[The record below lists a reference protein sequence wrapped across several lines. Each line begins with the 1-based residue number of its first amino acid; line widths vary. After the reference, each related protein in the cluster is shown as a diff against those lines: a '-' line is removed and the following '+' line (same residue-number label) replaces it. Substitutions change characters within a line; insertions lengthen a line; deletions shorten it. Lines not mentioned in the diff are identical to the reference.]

1 MLCLIKI
8 CNMIQTAIRHYIFD
22 FALSHILNKYV
33 TEFSVS
39 KYIKAC
45 DLNKSHYYKY
55 LNFFDDGVESYKEG
69 SKWHYGHTVIKMQLV
84 PEDEVGHLMKPKVR
98 SDFWVILYMKTEFE
112 YHPAIILPFVD
123 GCSAILK

>member
-1 MLCLIKI
+1 
-8 CNMIQTAIRHYIFD
+8 
-22 FALSHILNKYV
+22 
-33 TEFSVS
+33 
-39 KYIKAC
+39 
-45 DLNKSHYYKY
+45 
-55 LNFFDDGVESYKEG
+55 
-69 SKWHYGHTVIKMQLV
+69 MQLV